1 MFVKDCMTTSPIGIP
16 KSTPILE
23 ALEKM
28 KKLKIRQLPV
38 IEKGKLA
45 GLVTERELL
54 QVTPSPATTLSVF
67 EMNYLLSK
75 MVVGEVMVKNPIT
88 VGLDT
93 TIEEAALIMR
103 ENKANC
109 LLVMEKDELA
119 GIITQSDIFDA
130 FIEFF
135 GIKKAG
141 TRLVLQSHD
150 RVGALAELTDIIK
163 AMNIN
168 IRGFVVHRKDNDVLN
183 IVVRVNTVDPDP
195 LVKELES
202 RGIPVLSVN

>member
-1 MFVKDCMTTSPIGIP
+1 MFVKDCMTTSPITIV

-38 IEKGKLA
+38 VDKGKLV

-54 QVTPSPATTLSVF
+54 TVTPSPATTLSIF

-88 VGLDT
+88 VSPET

-103 ENKANC
+103 ENKIVC
-109 LLVMEKDELA
+109 LLVLEGEELA
-119 GIITQSDIFDA
+119 GIITQTDIFDA

-141 TRLVLQSHD
+141 TRLVLEIRD
-150 RVGALAELTDIIK
+150 RVGAIADITEIMK
-163 AMNIN
+163 TMNVN
-168 IRGFVVHRKDNDVLN
+168 IRAMVVHRRNNDLFN
-183 IVVRVNTVDPDP
+183 IIVRVNSVEPEE
-195 LVKELES
+195 LVKELQG
-202 RGIPVLSVN
+202 RGFPVLSVN

>member
-1 MFVKDCMTTSPIGIP
+1 MFVKDCMTTSPITIA

-38 IEKGKLA
+38 TDKGRLV

-54 QVTPSPATTLSVF
+54 TVTPSPATTLSVF

-75 MVVGEVMVKNPIT
+75 MLVSEVMQKNPIT
-88 VGLDT
+88 VTPDT

-103 ENKANC
+103 ENKIGS
-109 LLVMEKDELA
+109 LLVMEADELV
-119 GIITQSDIFDA
+119 GIITQTDIFDA

-135 GIKKAG
+135 GLKKAG
-141 TRLVLQSHD
+141 TRLVLQVYD
-150 RVGALAELTDIIK
+150 RVGAIADLTEIMK
-163 AMNIN
+163 RMNIN
-168 IRGFVVHRKDNDVLN
+168 IRALVIHRKDNDV
-183 IVVRVNTVDPDP
+183 IHMVVRVNTVDPEP
-195 LVKELES
+195 LVKELED